1 MQIRHLTGED
11 SMSFVFQVLNAFVY
25 VLMMLMF
32 ARAISSWFV
41 RDLSNPIVKFLYEV
55 TEPMIS
61 PVRELLQ
68 KMGIGGGMF
77 DFSFIIVYLI
87 LIVIQEVLVGLM

>member
-1 MQIRHLTGED
+1 MRLIVEILD
-11 SMSFVFQVLNAFVY
+11 AFIW

-41 RDLSNPIVKFLYEV
+41 RDLSNPIVRFLYEV
-55 TEPMIS
+55 TEPMVS
-61 PVRELLQ
+61 PVRRFLQ
-68 KMGIGGGMF
+68 ERNIGGGMF

-87 LIVIQEVLVGLM
+87 LMMVQMFLRTL

>member
-1 MQIRHLTGED
+1 MNLI
-11 SMSFVFQVLNAFVY
+11 FQVLNAFIY

-41 RDLSNPIVKFLYEV
+41 KDLSNPIVRFLFEV

-61 PVRELLQ
+61 PVRNLLQ

-87 LIVIQEVLVGLM
+87 LIVLQEVVLGLM